1 MAKKDP
7 LRDYLKDA
15 CDFSGGTLPLV
26 VRVYSEAAAN
36 AAKEC
41 LKGIKN
47 NKLIS
52 IQTFPLERVGD
63 VPGFLGGDAPIA
75 AMGSTPVTPDTHQ
88 SEVDDL
94 V

>member
-1 MAKKDP
+1 MAKKDK

-15 CDFSGGTLPLV
+15 CDFSGGTLPLI
-26 VRVYSEAAAN
+26 VRFSTQAEVD

-41 LKGIKN
+41 IKGMKN

-52 IQTFPLERVGD
+52 IETFPLERVGD
-63 VPGFLGGDAPIA
+63 VPGFLGGDAPIDE
-75 AMGSTPVTPDTHQ
+75 MGDTPVTPDTHQ